1 MKQVCGCGEILY
13 YHFVKRSFGSVDTM
27 TWRIEKA
34 DRLTDASDFQENS
47 PSDSGKKE
55 IDISLVKYGA
65 V

>member
-1 MKQVCGCGEILY
+1 MY
-13 YHFVKRSFGSVDTM
+13 YHFVKRSFGSVGTM